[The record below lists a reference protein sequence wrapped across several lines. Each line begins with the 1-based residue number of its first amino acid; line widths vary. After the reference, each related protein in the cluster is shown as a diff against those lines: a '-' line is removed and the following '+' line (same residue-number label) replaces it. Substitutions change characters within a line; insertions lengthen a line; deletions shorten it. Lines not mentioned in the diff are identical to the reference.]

1 MDLFEAAEHYP
12 STPGWK
18 ARDTGKESAAKAAPT
33 SHILRAQVLA
43 ILSDGVA
50 RTPDEVAAIMGKS
63 ILSCRPRFSELSAL
77 GSIVDS
83 GTRRCN
89 DSGRSAIC
97 WRVPLSNGL

>member
-1 MDLFEAAEHYP
+1 MDLFESAEHYP
-12 STPGWK
+12 SMPGWK
-18 ARDTGKESAAKAAPT
+18 ARATSEEAAAKAAPT

-63 ILSCRPRFSELSAL
+63 VLSVRPRFSELSVF
-77 GSIVDS
+77 GNIVDS
-83 GTRRCN
+83 GQRREN
-89 DSGRSAIC
+89 ASGRSAIC